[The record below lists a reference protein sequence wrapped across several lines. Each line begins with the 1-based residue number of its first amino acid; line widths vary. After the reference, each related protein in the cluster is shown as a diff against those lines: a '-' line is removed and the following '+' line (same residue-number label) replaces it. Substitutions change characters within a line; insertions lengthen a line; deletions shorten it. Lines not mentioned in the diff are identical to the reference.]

1 MTPLFPPP
9 RSNNDPDPE
18 QTLQGGTLLETPGCW
33 ANFPDVEQTL
43 SPRLST
49 DSRVFTRHGRRYV
62 TEITRSLSSQMC
74 LSTLCGTRSTIC
86 DRFAKNVTTNRHNQ
100 CSQKRIMQIGKSPH
114 YKP

>member
-9 RSNNDPDPE
+9 RSINDPDPD
-18 QTLQGGTLLETPGCW
+18 QTLQGGTLPSALSPSPQETPGCW
-33 ANFPDVEQTL
+33 ANFPDVELTL

-74 LSTLCGTRSTIC
+74 LSTLCGTRSTI
-86 DRFAKNVTTNRHNQ
+86 
-100 CSQKRIMQIGKSPH
+100 
-114 YKP
+114 